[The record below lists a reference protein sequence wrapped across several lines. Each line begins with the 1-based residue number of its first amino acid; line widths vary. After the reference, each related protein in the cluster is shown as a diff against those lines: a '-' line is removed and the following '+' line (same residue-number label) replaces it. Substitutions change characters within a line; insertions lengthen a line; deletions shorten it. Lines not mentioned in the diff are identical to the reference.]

1 MVVITM
7 EDLAIIMEDITMVA
21 ITMVDQLTVGMGLPI
36 AEGQNVDQ
44 DQSVVD
50 IIMED
55 QLEGST
61 MEDLVLPIV
70 EEPNVGLVPM
80 ALDQMDITQVH
91 MDQVQTQV
99 SWLEY

>member
-70 EEPNVGLVPM
+70 EEPNVGQVPM

>member
-55 QLEGST
+55 
-61 MEDLVLPIV
+61 
-70 EEPNVGLVPM
+70 
-80 ALDQMDITQVH
+80 
-91 MDQVQTQV
+91 
-99 SWLEY
+99 

>member
-1 MVVITM
+1 MGTM
-7 EDLAIIMEDITMVA
+7 EDLAIIMEDIITVA

-61 MEDLVLPIV
+61 MEDLVLPIA
-70 EEPNVGLVPM
+70 EELNVGQVPM
-80 ALDQMDITQVH
+80 ALDQMDITLVH
-91 MDQVQTQV
+91 TDLVQTQD
-99 SWLEY
+99 SWQEY